1 MGSDRP
7 GGPSGAPGAV
17 TRVSADVEVLNPLG
31 MHARPA
37 ATLVQTA
44 ASFPCDV
51 WLERGG
57 VRVNAKSVM
66 GLLMLAAAQGAQLRI
81 VCDGERCDEAL
92 AALKGLFMD
101 GFGELDGD
109 AQ

>member
-1 MGSDRP
+1 MDDHDAGA
-7 GGPSGAPGAV
+7 GGAGTPVA

-44 ASFPCDV
+44 GSFPCDV

-66 GLLMLAAAQGAQLRI
+66 GLLMLAAAQGAKLRI
-81 VCDGERCDEAL
+81 VCDGERCTEAL
-92 AALKGLFMD
+92 EAIEALFHN
-101 GFGELDGD
+101 GFGELPGGSP
-109 AQ
+109 